1 MAVYTQ
7 VTPEELNHFISKY
20 NIGELYGYDEINEGI
35 ENTNYVLQTINHP
48 SSQPKKY
55 ILTLYEKRV
64 KQNDLPYFLA
74 LLEHLNRNNVT
85 CPMPLYARDGKSLQR
100 LCGKPAVIL
109 SFIPGICP
117 QHESVN
123 HCVSLGKAVAKMHIA
138 GFDFPLERSNDMSL
152 KNWAHLTNITQ
163 EYADKLKPGLQNI
176 LISEIDYLL
185 KNWPRNLPTGI
196 IHADLF
202 PDNVFFLDSEISGLI
217 DFYFACNDFLV
228 YDLAICINAWCFDS
242 DFSFNINK
250 TKALLRGY
258 EQLRSLSNDEIS
270 AIPILVRGSAIR
282 FLLTRL
288 YDKYTYNPNTNVTP
302 KNPIDYL
309 HRLQFHQNSVGL
321 ETYGLDKRV

>member
-20 NIGELYGYDEINEGI
+20 NIGELYDYDEIKEGI

-117 QHESVN
+117 QHKSVN

-163 EYADKLKPGLQNI
+163 EYFGWIGNAIFIFAQLFQIVHTYRIKKTD
-176 LISEIDYLL
+176 
-185 KNWPRNLPTGI
+185 
-196 IHADLF
+196 DL
-202 PDNVFFLDSEISGLI
+202 S
-217 DFYFACNDFLV
+217 Y
-228 YDLAICINAWCFDS
+228 
-242 DFSFNINK
+242 
-250 TKALLRGY
+250 
-258 EQLRSLSNDEIS
+258 
-270 AIPILVRGSAIR
+270 
-282 FLLTRL
+282 
-288 YDKYTYNPNTNVTP
+288 
-302 KNPIDYL
+302 
-309 HRLQFHQNSVGL
+309 GL
-321 ETYGLDKRV
+321 EILWIKVNTMYTLFGIFDKSFSR